1 MAPPHTPLPPAADPI
16 RKTFDPWNSSA
27 TGHQRAENRGV
38 AGSTAW
44 RQSRTMKL
52 AHQYEAGASGGK
64 IVSDTVGE
72 GSRDFEKDG
81 RCENGD
87 WASGAS
93 GLREKGW
100 HDVRALSSFSVPR
113 GNRKMSENSRGE
125 QGQTNRSPL
134 KPNPVP
140 PLTVEA
146 EAGEVAMQ
154 DRKSGQQTKKIFQ
167 NLCIYINGSTA
178 PMVSDL
184 HVKRLL
190 AEHGAG
196 ISISLGR
203 RSVTHVILGKPNGAG
218 HQGAGGGLA
227 AGKLQKEIKR
237 VGGCG
242 VKYVGVEW

>member
-1 MAPPHTPLPPAADPI
+1 MAPPHIPLLPTANTF
-16 RKTFDPWNSSA
+16 RKTFDPWNSSG
-27 TGHQRAENRGV
+27 TGHQRAEIRGV
-38 AGSTAW
+38 ARSTAW
-44 RQSRTMKL
+44 RQSRTLKL

-64 IVSDTVGE
+64 RVSDTVGD
-72 GSRDFEKDG
+72 GSRDFGKDG

-87 WASGAS
+87 WVPGAS

-100 HDVRALSSFSVPR
+100 QDILTLFSPSKAHVN
-113 GNRKMSENSRGE
+113 GNMHENSRGE
-125 QGQTNRSPL
+125 QGQTNHLLS
-134 KPNPVP
+134 KPNPVHFSP
-140 PLTVEA
+140 AKA
-146 EAGEVAMQ
+146 EVGEGALQ
-154 DRKSGQQTKKIFQ
+154 EQKPGQQTKKIFQ

-203 RSVTHVILGKPNGAG
+203 RRVTHVILGKPSSAG
-218 HQGAGGGLA
+218 NQGAGGGLA
-227 AGKLQKEIKR
+227 AGKLEREIKR

>member
-1 MAPPHTPLPPAADPI
+1 MAPPHTPLLPTANTI

-27 TGHQRAENRGV
+27 TGHQRAEKRGV

-44 RQSRTMKL
+44 RQSRTLKL
-52 AHQYEAGASGGK
+52 AHQYEAGVSGGK
-64 IVSDTVGE
+64 RVSDTVGD
-72 GSRDFEKDG
+72 GSRDFGKDG

-87 WASGAS
+87 WVPGAS

-100 HDVRALSSFSVPR
+100 QDIRTLSSLSKPQVN
-113 GNRKMSENSRGE
+113 GNMHENSRGE
-125 QGQTNRSPL
+125 QGQTNPL
-134 KPNPVP
+134 LSKPNPVHFSP
-140 PLTVEA
+140 AKA
-146 EAGEVAMQ
+146 EAGEGALQ
-154 DRKSGQQTKKIFQ
+154 EQKPGQQTKKIFQ

-203 RSVTHVILGKPNGAG
+203 RRVTHVILGKPNSAG
-218 HQGAGGGLA
+218 NQGAGGGLA
-227 AGKLQKEIKR
+227 AGKLEREIKR

-242 VKYVGVEW
+242 VKYVDVEW

>member
-1 MAPPHTPLPPAADPI
+1 MAPPHTPLLPTVNTF
-16 RKTFDPWNSSA
+16 RKTFDPWNSSG

-44 RQSRTMKL
+44 RQSRTLKL
-52 AHQYEAGASGGK
+52 AHQYEAGVSGGER
-64 IVSDTVGE
+64 VSDTVGD
-72 GSRDFEKDG
+72 GSREFGKDG
-81 RCENGD
+81 RCENGN
-87 WASGAS
+87 WVPGAS

-100 HDVRALSSFSVPR
+100 QDIRTLSSLSKPQVK
-113 GNRKMSENSRGE
+113 GNMHENSRGE
-125 QGQTNRSPL
+125 QGQTNRLFS
-134 KPNPVP
+134 KSNPVHSSP
-140 PLTVEA
+140 AKA
-146 EAGEVAMQ
+146 EATEGVLREP
-154 DRKSGQQTKKIFQ
+154 KPGQQSKIFQ

-203 RSVTHVILGKPNGAG
+203 RTVTHVILGKPNSAG
-218 HQGAGGGLA
+218 NQGAGGGLA
-227 AGKLQKEIKR
+227 AGKLEREIKR

>member
-1 MAPPHTPLPPAADPI
+1 MAPHHTPHPPAADPI

-44 RQSRTMKL
+44 RQSRTLKL
-52 AHQYEAGASGGK
+52 AHQYEAGVSGGK

-72 GSRDFEKDG
+72 GSRDFGKDG

-87 WASGAS
+87 WAPGAS

-100 HDVRALSSFSVPR
+100 QDVRTLSSFSEPR
-113 GNRKMSENSRGE
+113 GNRKTRENSRGE
-125 QGQTNRSPL
+125 QGQSGRSPS

-140 PLTVEA
+140 SSTVEP
-146 EAGEVAMQ
+146 EAGALQ
-154 DRKSGQQTKKIFQ
+154 DRNSGHQTKKLFQ
-167 NLCIYINGSTA
+167 NLCIYVNGSTA

-203 RSVTHVILGKPNGAG
+203 RSVTHVILGKPNDAG